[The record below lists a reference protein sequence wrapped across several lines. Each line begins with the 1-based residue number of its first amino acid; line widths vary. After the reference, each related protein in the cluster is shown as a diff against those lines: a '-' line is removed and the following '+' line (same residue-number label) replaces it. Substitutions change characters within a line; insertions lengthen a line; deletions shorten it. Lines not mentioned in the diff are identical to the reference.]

1 MNCPLCDSD
10 ESDRA
15 WLGRTVYRAKV
26 FDYRECVRCG
36 SLYVSPMPDEDDLAQ
51 MYGED
56 YGQFLD
62 VETAHSGND
71 GSRRVLDHLATLKP
85 GNFLDYGCGAGSL
98 LRSVSELGWKCFGVD
113 FDRSNTTRI
122 REKQEIEVAGDLSD
136 IDDAICFDVVHFGDV
151 LEHLTDVN
159 TQIPPILARLSTG
172 GAMIAQGPLEA
183 NANLFLYGL
192 RLKRLLRPTDS
203 TMPPYHVSLATAR
216 GQRTFFERFGL
227 TETDFSVFETA
238 HPAPDRLT
246 AAELKSPRLTALWAM
261 RAVSQTVSHVSPGM
275 MGNRY
280 FYIGHKRG

>member
-1 MNCPLCDSD
+1 MKCPLCDSD
-10 ESDRA
+10 ESTGA
-15 WLGRTVYRAKV
+15 WLGRTIYRGKV
-26 FDYRECVRCG
+26 FEYRECTECG
-36 SLYVSPMPDEDDLAQ
+36 SMYVSPMPDEDDLAQ

-71 GSRRVLDHLATLKP
+71 GSRRVLDHLAGLKP

-98 LRSVSELGWKCFGVD
+98 LRAVSEMGWKCFGVD
-113 FDRSNTTRI
+113 FDRSNTSRI
-122 REKQEIEVAGDLSD
+122 REKQEIEVAGELSD
-136 IDDAICFDVVHFGDV
+136 IEAGIRFDVLHFGDV

-159 TQIPPILARLSTG
+159 SQIPPILARLSPG

-203 TMPPYHVSLATAR
+203 TMPPYHVSLATAL

-227 TETDFSVFETA
+227 AEAEFSVFETA
-238 HPAPDRLT
+238 HPAPEKLT
-246 AAELKSPRLTALWAM
+246 RAELKSARLTALWGL
-261 RAVSQTVSHVSPGM
+261 RSFSKAVSQILPGS

>member
-1 MNCPLCDSD
+1 MNCPLCDSN
-10 ESDRA
+10 ESTRA

-26 FDYRECVRCG
+26 FEYRECASCG
-36 SLYVSPMPDEDDLAQ
+36 SMYVSPMPDENDLAK

-98 LRSVSELGWKCFGVD
+98 LRAVSELGWNCFGVD

-122 REKQEIEVAGDLSD
+122 REKKEIHVVSDLSD
-136 IDDAICFDVVHFGDV
+136 YDGAICFDVVHFGDV

-159 TQIPPILARLSTG
+159 SQIPPILEHLSTG

-192 RLKRLLRPTDS
+192 RLKRLLRSTDS

-227 TETDFSVFETA
+227 TEAEFSVFETA
-238 HPAPDRLT
+238 HPAPEKLT
-246 AAELKSPRLTALWAM
+246 TALLANPRLAALWAM
-261 RAVSQTVSHVSPGM
+261 RSTSRMVSSIWPGS

>member
-10 ESDRA
+10 ESIGA
-15 WLGRTVYRAKV
+15 WLGRTVYRAKI
-26 FDYRECVRCG
+26 FEYRECAKCG
-36 SLYVSPMPDEDDLAQ
+36 SMYVSPMPDAEDLAQ

-71 GSRRVLDHLATLKP
+71 GSQRVLDHLAALKP

-98 LRSVSELGWKCFGVD
+98 LRAVSELGWKCFGVD
-113 FDRSNTTRI
+113 FDRSNTDRI
-122 REKQEIEVAGDLSD
+122 CEKHEIQVAGDLSD
-136 IDDAICFDVVHFGDV
+136 IDKAVRFDVVHFGDV

-159 TQIPPILARLSTG
+159 HQVPPILARLSTG

-203 TMPPYHVSLATAR
+203 AMPPYHVSLATAR
-216 GQRTFFERFGL
+216 GQRTFFKRFGL
-227 TETDFSVFETA
+227 TEAEFSVFETA
-238 HPAPDRLT
+238 HPAPEKLT
-246 AAELKSPRLTALWAM
+246 TAELRSPRLTALWGM
-261 RAVSQTVSHVSPGM
+261 RSVSQAVSRVSPRS

-280 FYIGHKRG
+280 FYIGHNRG